1 MTAPI
6 GVPGTA
12 KEHVVRKV
20 IVSTFVSLDGVMQ
33 APGGTEEDRSGG
45 FTFGGWQAPFADES
59 DDVAGT
65 AMQKLLA
72 PPYDLLLGR
81 RTYEIFAAYW
91 PFQDDPIGKGFTSAR
106 KYVATRTL
114 KDLTR
119 KNSVA
124 PSAMPPPMSPG

>member
-12 KEHVVRKV
+12 KGHVVRKV

-114 KDLTR
+114 KDLTW
-119 KNSVA
+119 KN
-124 PSAMPPPMSPG
+124 